1 MIRTLSALLAC
12 MLLPVLPGCISPT
25 YVNIPPLPSDTA
37 FNSPNTRNIH
47 AISEAALEAIARL
60 DAPITAVPYEF
71 ILAAES
77 SPESYA
83 AVAERLGPD
92 ALIPGDE
99 PVPGTLTYEVRQI
112 AVRVGE
118 ARVDVVRERDNGR
131 WEMVEVQLKLVPV
144 SGWVVE
150 YTRPRRIAVTPPVR
164 PDLELLPDVI
174 PAPPTPPASASDPTT
189 QPAPPITTQPAT

>member
-1 MIRTLSALLAC
+1 MKRSLLATV
-12 MLLPVLPGCISPT
+12 LLAATCSLPGCISPT

-47 AISEAALEAIARL
+47 AISEAAIQAIARL
-60 DAPITAVPYEF
+60 DAPLTPMPYEF

-131 WEMVEVQLKLVPV
+131 WEMVEVQLKLVPI
-144 SGWVVE
+144 SGWVVD

-174 PAPPTPPASASDPTT
+174 PGDPAT
-189 QPAPPITTQPAT
+189 QPAPAAAPTPPSTGPATQPI